1 MVPDAS
7 LVQHVEG
14 VDAEMVPHAA
24 LVQDV
29 TMLPDTMLIYD
40 TFSWF
45 LHCSLLVVSAASGF
59 WIP

>member
-40 TFSWF
+40 TFS
-45 LHCSLLVVSAASGF
+45 
-59 WIP
+59 